1 MNRRIWTIAFTKQRF
16 LFAPEEEFASKS
28 GTMATFSIVDSDDY
42 DRFVV
47 KREDK
52 AQIPINIYFTPIH
65 FSLFLH

>member
-1 MNRRIWTIAFTKQRF
+1 MKQRF

-42 DRFVV
+42 DRFGVNG
-47 KREDK
+47 EDK
-52 AQIPINIYFTPIH
+52 AQIPSNIYFTPIY